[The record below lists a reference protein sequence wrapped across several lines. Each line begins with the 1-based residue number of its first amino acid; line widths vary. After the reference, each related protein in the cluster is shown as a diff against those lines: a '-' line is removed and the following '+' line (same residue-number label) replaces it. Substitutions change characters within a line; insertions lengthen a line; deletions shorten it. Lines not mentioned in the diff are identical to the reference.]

1 MTGKTHIAIGFLAV
15 MLSTKIID
23 TTLIK
28 TFPKLALN
36 NDLKAIVVIQLVAIG
51 VAVWLGSLAPDLDQ
65 PGSTLSRDLGGP
77 MGTTKVG
84 ALVGGLG
91 LLYLSSHLPAILS
104 PVPYIGVGFII
115 IGCILLMKCVVKH
128 RGMTHSLL
136 GIALAG
142 AAVNWGLLSLSEMG
156 VTFAPTLLLP
166 FLIGYGAHL
175 AADSFTNR
183 GIAPFYVPFVTIT
196 QKHWH
201 WPLSVTTGA
210 FVDTVVLRLGAIV
223 LIAVSFIT
231 LN

>member
-15 MLSTKIID
+15 MLGTKIID
-23 TTLIK
+23 TALIK

-104 PVPYIGVGFII
+104 PVPYIG
-115 IGCILLMKCVVKH
+115 IGCILLMKCVLIH
-128 RGMTHSLL
+128 RGITHSLL
-136 GIALAG
+136 GMALAG
-142 AAVNWGLLSLSEMG
+142 AAVNWSLLSLSEMG
-156 VTFAPTLLLP
+156 VTFTN
-166 FLIGYGAHL
+166 
-175 AADSFTNR
+175 SFTTVSDSLWGAPR
-183 GIAPFYVPFVTIT
+183 G
-196 QKHWH
+196 
-201 WPLSVTTGA
+201 
-210 FVDTVVLRLGAIV
+210 
-223 LIAVSFIT
+223 
-231 LN
+231 

>member
-15 MLSTKIID
+15 MLGTKIID
-23 TTLIK
+23 TALIK
-28 TFPKLALN
+28 TFPKLVLN
-36 NDLKAIVVIQLVAIG
+36 NDLKAIVVIQLVALG
-51 VAVWLGSLAPDLDQ
+51 LAVWLGSLAPDLDQ

-91 LLYLSSHLPAILS
+91 LLYLSSHLPAILRS
-104 PVPYIGVGFII
+104 VPYIAVGFII
-115 IGCILLMKCVVKH
+115 IGCILLMKCVLKH

-136 GIALAG
+136 GMTLAG

-175 AADSFTNR
+175 AADSFTNS
-183 GIAPFYVPFVTIT
+183 GIAPFYVPFVPMT

-201 WPLSVTTGA
+201 WPLSITTGT
-210 FVDTVVLRLGAIV
+210 FVDTVVLRFGAIV
-223 LIAVSFIT
+223 LIAVNFVH
-231 LN
+231 